1 MADGQSI
8 EAPDY
13 TNGTYSSVFDVNS
26 SQDSKAAER
35 PQIFNMDVDYAN
47 ENKWYAFIP
56 IEDCLGKKYKNL
68 NLHLTSFSIPQLMQ
82 SSITAS
88 FKGYEKEMPGK
99 VLIPSTKEI
108 RFEYIVDADW
118 SNYRALYAFLSNI
131 NGTINPISKDE
142 KTGILPTEYLPV
154 RVYLLSPYKKKII
167 QFVFENCWIK
177 VFDEISLNVNSA
189 EVVKHSFTMV
199 FDQYYIDDV
208 VHY

>member
-1 MADGQSI
+1 MADRQSI

-13 TNGTYSSVFDVNS
+13 TNGPYSSVFDSNS

-35 PQIFNMDVDYAN
+35 PQIFNMDVNYAN
-47 ENKWYAFIP
+47 ENKWYAYIP

-131 NGTINPISKDE
+131 NGTINPISEDE

>member
-13 TNGTYSSVFDVNS
+13 TNGPYSSVFDVNS
-26 SQDSKAAER
+26 SQDNKAAER
-35 PQIFNMDVDYAN
+35 PQIFNMDVNYAN
-47 ENKWYAFIP
+47 ENKWIAHIP
-56 IEDCLGKKYKNL
+56 IEDVLGKKYKNL

-82 SSITAS
+82 SSITTV
-88 FKGYEKEMPGK
+88 FKGYEKELPGK

-131 NGTINPISKDE
+131 NGTINPISDDE
-142 KTGILPTEYLPV
+142 KTGILPAEYLPV

-177 VFDEISLNVNSA
+177 IFDEISLNVNSA

-199 FDQYYIDDV
+199 FDQYYIDDI